1 VLDNTQSGSIILL
14 HVMYDPQKKSLTAVK
29 PIIEGL
35 KQKGF
40 RFVTVSE
47 LLESKQ

>member
-1 VLDNTQSGSIILL
+1 
-14 HVMYDPQKKSLTAVK
+14 MYDPERKSLTAVK

-47 LLESKQ
+47 LLESNKQ